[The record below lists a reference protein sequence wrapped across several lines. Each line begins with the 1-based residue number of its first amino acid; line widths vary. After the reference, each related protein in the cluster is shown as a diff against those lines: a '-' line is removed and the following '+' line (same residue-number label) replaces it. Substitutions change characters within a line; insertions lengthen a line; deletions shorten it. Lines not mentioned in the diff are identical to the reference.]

1 MALPRST
8 AQAAQAPTAVA
19 NFTFAN
25 VTFTSVPA
33 NSTSVTVLALP
44 RSFKPQKGV
53 YVVPSAAFQAGITM
67 GTPYVTG
74 NAPSDG
80 GANYSVNIPFSNNTV
95 GPLVPTAQVIR
106 VVQD

>member
-8 AQAAQAPTAVA
+8 AQAAQAPTAVV
-19 NFTFAN
+19 NFTFAS

-33 NSTSVTVLALP
+33 NSTAVTVLALP

-53 YVVPSAAFQAGITM
+53 YVVPSAAFQAGISM

-74 NAPSDG
+74 NSPT
-80 GANYSVNIPFSNNTV
+80 YSINIPFSNNTV
-95 GPLVPTAQVIR
+95 GALVPTSQVIR

>member
-1 MALPRST
+1 MSLPRST
-8 AQAAQAPTAVA
+8 AQVSQAPSAVA

-25 VTFTSVPA
+25 VTFSSVPA
-33 NSTSVTVLALP
+33 SSTSVTTLTLP

-53 YVVPSAAFQAGITM
+53 YVVPSAAFQTGITM

-74 NAPSDG
+74 NAPT
-80 GANYSVNIPFSNNTV
+80 YSINIPFSNQTV
-95 GPLVPTAQVIR
+95 GALVPTAQAIR

>member
-8 AQAAQAPTAVA
+8 AQVAVAPSAVA

-25 VTFTSVPA
+25 VVFTSVPA
-33 NSTSVTVLALP
+33 NSTAVTVLALP
-44 RSFKPQKGV
+44 RSFRPQKGV

-80 GANYSVNIPFSNNTV
+80 GANYSVNIPFSNNTI
-95 GPLVPTAQVIR
+95 GALVPTSQAIR

>member
-1 MALPRST
+1 MALPRSS
-8 AQAAQAPTAVA
+8 AQAAQAPSAVA

-33 NSTSVTVLALP
+33 NSTAATVLTLP

-53 YVVPSAAFQAGITM
+53 YVVPSAAFQAGISM
-67 GTPYVTG
+67 GTPFVTG
-74 NAPSDG
+74 NTPT
-80 GANYSVNIPFSNNTV
+80 YSLNIPFSNNTA
-95 GPLVPTAQVIR
+95 GALVPTAQAIR